1 MAKLQQPST
10 KRVLIDQASRTLV
23 IATAIA
29 AFVVVFSLF
38 ASKALLNQRAYQAR
52 VIGGKEKAVAQ
63 LKTNIDS
70 VSKLVAAYQDF
81 VSPAT
86 NVLGGDPKGSGDK
99 DGDNAKIVLDA
110 LPSKYD
116 FPALATSLEKIMKD
130 GGFAVS
136 GIAGKDDEVNQSL
149 QTAQSNPQPIEIPF
163 QLSINGTFDK
173 IKTLIDTLEHSIRPF
188 EINKL
193 DMSGADDNLSV
204 SIDAKTYYL
213 PEKTLN
219 IQKEVVK

>member
-10 KRVLIDQASRTLV
+10 KRILIDRASRTLV

-38 ASKALLNQRAYQAR
+38 ACKALLSQRAYQAK

-70 VSKLVAAYQDF
+70 VSKLVSAYQDF
-81 VSPAT
+81 VAPAA
-86 NVLGGDPKGSGDK
+86 NVLGGDPKGAGDK

-116 FPALATSLEKIMKD
+116 FPALATSLAKIMSD
-130 GGFAVS
+130 GGFAAS
-136 GIAGKDDEVNQSL
+136 GIAGKDDEVNQSQ

-163 QLSINGTFDK
+163 QLSVSGPFDK

-188 EINKL
+188 QINKL
-193 DMSGADDNLSV
+193 DMSGSDDNLSV
-204 SIDAKTYYL
+204 GIDAKTYYL